1 MRSQL
6 VSLTFLFFGGGVG
19 TLMRYGLALGLRS
32 PSRVW
37 GFPLGTLAVNIVGCF
52 AIGLL
57 WSALSGPWAVREDM
71 RVAILVGVLGGF
83 TTFSSFGLET
93 MQLWSA
99 GHAGRAIT
107 YVALSNLLGLTGVW
121 AGLRCIG
128 APQGV
133 GS

>member
-6 VSLTFLFFGGGVG
+6 VSLTFLFFGGGFG
-19 TLMRYGLALGLRS
+19 TLMRYGLAAGLRN

-37 GFPLGTLAVNIVGCF
+37 GFPFGTLAVNIIGCF
-52 AIGLL
+52 AIGVL
-57 WSALSGPWAVREDM
+57 WSALSGPWAVREDV
-71 RVAILVGVLGGF
+71 RIAILVGVLGGF

-93 MQLWSA
+93 MQLWSQ

-107 YVALSNLLGLTGVW
+107 YVALSNVLGLACVW
-121 AGLRCIG
+121 LGMRCIG
-128 APQGV
+128 TSQGV

>member
-1 MRSQL
+1 MRSQI

-19 TLMRYGLALGLRS
+19 TLMRYGAASALRH

-37 GFPLGTLAVNIVGCF
+37 GFPLGTLAVNIAGCL

-57 WSALSGPWAVREDM
+57 WGALSGPWAVREDV
-71 RVAILVGVLGGF
+71 RVALLVGVLGGF

-93 MQLWSA
+93 MQMWA
-99 GHAGRAIT
+99 DGHTGRAIA
-107 YVALSNLLGLTGVW
+107 YVALSNLLGLAGVW

-128 APQGV
+128 AWQGV
-133 GS
+133 EA